1 MRHVGHA
8 LIDGGS
14 MLPRMASPTSGGERE
29 KLVSK
34 LPAPLRQAL
43 KVRAAQLSTDV
54 QDAVTSGIQAWR
66 AHPEALPAVD
76 TAGAESFGTWLPE
89 GLYDAFKQDC
99 AARAVSYI
107 QGLAQAVSLW
117 LEQNP
122 ADETAP
128 TRRIIVCNQKGG
140 VGKTAVTAGLAQALA
155 EDPVQMPGKTSDSAA
170 LARAVAQLG
179 LRVLMVDYDPQGH
192 LSHQLGLKAI
202 PAGAES
208 LITHMLNRDQA
219 RIPLIDLTV
228 AIDETR
234 FGNRLRILP
243 AAFDAFLLDSG
254 LTMFRGPRHAA
265 LERALAP
272 LEEHFDAIVIDSP
285 PSLGLAMDAAIYYGR
300 RRDGEKSGSSGL
312 VIPVEAEDTSAQAY
326 GMLINQVVSLISD
339 YDIEVEQLGLVVN
352 KYDSRRGYIAT
363 SSLEKWK
370 SLGTPPVL
378 AVIGDLKEQREAV
391 RLQRALLAY
400 APDSDQAHYMREI
413 ARRLT

>member
-1 MRHVGHA
+1 MFLLVWAVLPGRWVGLA
-8 LIDGGS
+8 VAGG
-14 MLPRMASPTSGGERE
+14 
-29 KLVSK
+29 
-34 LPAPLRQAL
+34 
-43 KVRAAQLSTDV
+43 AQ
-54 QDAVTSGIQAWR
+54 
-66 AHPEALPAVD
+66 
-76 TAGAESFGTWLPE
+76 
-89 GLYDAFKQDC
+89 GLYDDFKRDC
-99 AARAVSYI
+99 ATRGVSYI
-107 QGLAQAVSLW
+107 QGLAQSVALW

-122 ADETAP
+122 ADEEAPP

-155 EDPVQMPGKTSDSAA
+155 EDPHVLPGKTEDTASLAQAA
-170 LARAVAQLG
+170 ARSG

-202 PAGAES
+202 PAGSES
-208 LITHMLNRDQA
+208 LITHMNREQT
-219 RIPLIDLTV
+219 RTPLIDLTV
-228 AIDETR
+228 DIEETR
-234 FGNRLRILP
+234 FGDRLRILP

-265 LERALAP
+265 LERALSP
-272 LEEHFDAIVIDSP
+272 LEEHFDVIVIDSP

-300 RRDGEKSGSSGL
+300 RRDGEKPGSSGL

-326 GMLINQVVSLISD
+326 GMLINQVHSLATD
-339 YDIEVEQLGLVVN
+339 YDIDVDQLGLVVN

-400 APDSDQAHYMREI
+400 SPESDQAHHMREI

>member
-1 MRHVGHA
+1 
-8 LIDGGS
+8 
-14 MLPRMASPTSGGERE
+14 MASPTSGGERE

-34 LPAPLRQAL
+34 LPASLRQSL

-54 QDAVTSGIQAWR
+54 QDAVADGIHAWR
-66 AHPEALPAVD
+66 AHPEVLPQID

-89 GLYDAFKQDC
+89 GLYDDFKQDC
-99 AARAVSYI
+99 VARGVSYI
-107 QGLAQAVSLW
+107 QGLAQSVALW

-122 ADETAP
+122 ADDETAP

-155 EDPVQMPGKTSDSAA
+155 EASDGLPVKTDKATKLATTAA
-170 LARAVAQLG
+170 GLG

-208 LITHMLNRDQA
+208 LITHMLNREQA
-219 RIPLIDLTV
+219 RTPLIDLTV
-228 AIDETR
+228 VIDEAR
-234 FGNRLRILP
+234 FGDRLRILP

-272 LEEHFDAIVIDSP
+272 IEEHFDVIVIDSP
-285 PSLGLAMDAAIYYGR
+285 PSLGLAMDAAIFYGR
-300 RRDGEKSGSSGL
+300 RRDGEKPGSSGL

-326 GMLINQVVSLISD
+326 GMLINQVDSLASD
-339 YDIEVEQLGLVVN
+339 YEIDVDQLGLVVN

-363 SSLEKWK
+363 SSLDKWK
-370 SLGTPPVL
+370 SLGSPPVL

-400 APDSDQAHYMREI
+400 APESDQAHHMREI
-413 ARRLT
+413 ARRLS

>member
-1 MRHVGHA
+1 
-8 LIDGGS
+8 
-14 MLPRMASPTSGGERE
+14 MASPTSGGERE

-54 QDAVTSGIQAWR
+54 QDAVTDGIQAWR
-66 AHPEALPAVD
+66 AHPEPLPTVD

-99 AARAVSYI
+99 VTREVSYI
-107 QGLAQAVSLW
+107 QGLAQAVALW
-117 LEQNP
+117 LAQNP
-122 ADETAP
+122 VGDEAAP

-155 EDPVQMPGKTSDSAA
+155 EDPSELTPAEKPSELTDEPGDAA
-170 LARAVAQLG
+170 SMAEVAARLG

-202 PAGAES
+202 PAGADS
-208 LITHMLNRDQA
+208 LITHMLNREQA
-219 RIPLIDLTV
+219 KTPLLDLTV
-228 AIDETR
+228 AIDEAR
-234 FGNRLRILP
+234 FGDRLRILP

-265 LERALAP
+265 LERALSQ
-272 LEEHFDAIVIDSP
+272 LEEHFDVIVIDCP
-285 PSLGLAMDAAIYYGR
+285 PSLGLAMDAAIYYSR
-300 RRDGEKSGSSGL
+300 RRDGEKPGSSGL
-312 VIPVEAEDTSAQAY
+312 VITVEAEDTSAQAY
-326 GMLINQVVSLISD
+326 GMLINQVGSLTSD
-339 YDIEVEQLGLVVN
+339 YEIEVEQLGLVVN

-363 SSLEKWK
+363 SSLDKWR
-370 SLGTPPVL
+370 SLGSPSVL

-400 APDSDQAHYMREI
+400 APESDQAKHMRTI

>member
-1 MRHVGHA
+1 MT
-8 LIDGGS
+8 
-14 MLPRMASPTSGGERE
+14 SPTSGGERE
-29 KLVSK
+29 KLASK
-34 LPAPLRQAL
+34 LPASLRQAL

-54 QDAVTSGIQAWR
+54 QDAVTDGIQAWR
-66 AHPEALPAVD
+66 AHSEPLPSID

-89 GLYDAFKQDC
+89 GLYDDFKRDC
-99 AARAVSYI
+99 AIRGVSYI
-107 QGLAQAVSLW
+107 QGLAQSVALW

-122 ADETAP
+122 ADEEAPP

-155 EDPVQMPGKTSDSAA
+155 EDTHALPGKTDDTASLAQAA
-170 LARAVAQLG
+170 ARSG

-202 PAGAES
+202 PAGSES
-208 LITHMLNRDQA
+208 LITHMLNREQA
-219 RIPLIDLTV
+219 QTPLIDLTV
-228 AIDETR
+228 AIEETR
-234 FGNRLRILP
+234 FGDRLRILP

-265 LERALAP
+265 LERALSP
-272 LEEHFDAIVIDSP
+272 LEEHFDVIVIDSP

-300 RRDGEKSGSSGL
+300 RRDGEKPGSSGL

-326 GMLINQVVSLISD
+326 GMLINQVHSLATD
-339 YDIEVEQLGLVVN
+339 YDIDVDQLGLVVN

-400 APDSDQAHYMREI
+400 SPASDQAHHMREI